1 VSESAEPRRPE
12 RRGSVGGL
20 IARVDNSSELSALH
34 GNLSRHVFA
43 IFGVPFDALSS
54 LLRDIGGTALD
65 APKPIL
71 VNLSKIVAIDQ
82 RFFGPSLMLRKQRRK
97 RGGHLTFAAITTKA
111 HSAFR
116 RNRFDFRL
124 QQ

>member
-1 VSESAEPRRPE
+1 VSGSAEPRRPE

-20 IARVDNSSELSALH
+20 IARVDNSSGLSALH
-34 GNLSRHVFA
+34 GDLSGHVFA

-71 VNLSKIVAIDQ
+71 VNLSKIDAIDQ
-82 RFFGPSLMLRKQRRK
+82 RFFGHLLMFRRQQRK
-97 RGGHLTFAAITTKA
+97 RGGRLKFAAITTKA

-116 RNRFDFRL
+116 RNGFDFRL